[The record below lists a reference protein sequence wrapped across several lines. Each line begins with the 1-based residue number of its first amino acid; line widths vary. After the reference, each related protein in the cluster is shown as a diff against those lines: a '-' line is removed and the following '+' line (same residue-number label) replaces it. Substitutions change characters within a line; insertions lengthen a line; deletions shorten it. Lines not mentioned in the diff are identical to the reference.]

1 MRLNSV
7 ASSSGGEVIDML
19 IEGLISI
26 VLFLVKL
33 VMAVLPDLPGLPDS
47 AIASITNVINMA
59 VSNAGALIGIFVR
72 VSTLKAAIP
81 ILIVLMQFDH
91 ILEFITWIL
100 RKVPFLNWRD

>member
-1 MRLNSV
+1 
-7 ASSSGGEVIDML
+7 ML

-26 VLFLVKL
+26 VLFLIKL
-33 VMAVLPDLPGLPDS
+33 LMAVLPDLPGLPDS
-47 AIASITNVINMA
+47 AITSITNVINMA
-59 VSNAGALIGIFVR
+59 VTNASALIGIFVR

>member
-1 MRLNSV
+1 
-7 ASSSGGEVIDML
+7 ML

-26 VLFLVKL
+26 VLFLIKL
-33 VMAVLPDLPGLPDS
+33 VMAILPDLPGLPDV
-47 AIASITNVINMA
+47 AITSINNVINLA
-59 VSNAGALIGIFVR
+59 ITNASALIGIFVR